1 MDRRWAMMK
10 SSPEI
15 APNCPRCAS
24 SNTKFCYY
32 NNYSL
37 SQPRY
42 FCKGCRRYWTK
53 GGSLRNVPVGGGCRK
68 SRRGRSTKPL
78 TPSADHTIS
87 SYMCSSDGGD
97 SLVPHDSNGQDIDM
111 AAVFAKFLDPNSE
124 TELRDH
130 ETDTKEDDL
139 FFELTSSLGSNNQGD
154 SFLIDCENSGEL
166 FCEEVMQE
174 FSLAGHENF
183 EANFGLDDLLSDQA
197 PGGPPEA
204 MWLNYDDHSLE
215 PDTFCGSMVNQLY
228 GERVQFPFSNDD
240 NQMKGSDNGNGLI
253 DHDWRIGS
261 CFDVTSSET
270 GPSTLI
276 QPKTRDK
283 PRYFLGAM
291 SIAAAST
298 FSANLPNSVALPRDM
313 SALKIV
319 PFSAQRWSLDRVLM
333 TNNVRGG
340 GSRKL
345 IIRAARV
352 ESKGVS
358 LGFRAPD
365 FELPEPLTGKM
376 WKLDDFEVYP
386 ALLVMF
392 ICNHC
397 PFVIHL
403 KKDIVKLSNFY
414 IKKKG
419 LAVVAIS
426 SNSVVTHPQDGPE
439 FMAEDAKLFKYPFPY
454 LYDESQEVARAF
466 GAVCTPEFLL
476 FKKDGR
482 RPFELVYHGQ
492 FDDSRPSNNVRI
504 TGRDLSLAIEAVLS
518 GQPVPPL
525 QKPSVGCSIKWHPEM
540 AS

>member
-32 NNYSL
+32 NNYSF

-78 TPSADHTIS
+78 TSLADHTIS

-139 FFELTSSLGSNNQGD
+139 FFELTSSLGSNNQGE

-166 FCEEVMQE
+166 FCEEVVQE

-183 EANFGLDDLLSDQA
+183 EANYDTTFGLDDLLSDHQA
-197 PGGPPEA
+197 PGPEA

-215 PDTFCGSMVNQLY
+215 PDTFCGSMVNQLH

-253 DHDWRIGS
+253 DHDWRIIGS
-261 CFDVTSSET
+261 CFDVTSSEV
-270 GPSTLI
+270 
-276 QPKTRDK
+276 
-283 PRYFLGAM
+283 F
-291 SIAAAST
+291 
-298 FSANLPNSVALPRDM
+298 
-313 SALKIV
+313 
-319 PFSAQRWSLDRVLM
+319 
-333 TNNVRGG
+333 
-340 GSRKL
+340 
-345 IIRAARV
+345 
-352 ESKGVS
+352 
-358 LGFRAPD
+358 
-365 FELPEPLTGKM
+365 
-376 WKLDDFEVYP
+376 
-386 ALLVMF
+386 
-392 ICNHC
+392 
-397 PFVIHL
+397 
-403 KKDIVKLSNFY
+403 
-414 IKKKG
+414 
-419 LAVVAIS
+419 
-426 SNSVVTHPQDGPE
+426 
-439 FMAEDAKLFKYPFPY
+439 
-454 LYDESQEVARAF
+454 
-466 GAVCTPEFLL
+466 
-476 FKKDGR
+476 
-482 RPFELVYHGQ
+482 
-492 FDDSRPSNNVRI
+492 SRP
-504 TGRDLSLAIEAVLS
+504 
-518 GQPVPPL
+518 
-525 QKPSVGCSIKWHPEM
+525 
-540 AS
+540 